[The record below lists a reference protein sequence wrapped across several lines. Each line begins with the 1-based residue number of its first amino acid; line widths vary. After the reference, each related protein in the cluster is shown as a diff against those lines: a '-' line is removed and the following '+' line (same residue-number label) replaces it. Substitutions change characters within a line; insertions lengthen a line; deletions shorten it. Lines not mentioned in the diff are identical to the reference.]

1 MENILGKEEASD
13 FAYFSKEKIKM
24 SDEEFDLLDELYFV
38 QSYSYLKDTLGWEEH
53 LILKTLTQLYSK
65 SYIKCLTEP
74 DQERFDQVD
83 ISKEGTSLYFLAT
96 KKGLMAH
103 NAL

>member
-1 MENILGKEEASD
+1 MLILAPELTN
-13 FAYFSKEKIKM
+13 M

-38 QSYSYLKDTLGWEEH
+38 QPFSYLQETLGWDDLPLLE
-53 LILKTLTQLYSK
+53 TLASLYK
-65 SYIKCLTEP
+65 EGFIKCLSSP
-74 DQERFDQVD
+74 DQERFDQVK
-83 ISKEGTSLYFLAT
+83 IVEEGKTLYFLAT